1 MIGTTKTMIFRS
13 DMKTTSYLRTGRKLR
28 ATGTVIERNGNMVKV
43 KPTRD
48 DWGMIWLTP
57 SEIEAGSEKPPVRPR
72 EKREKLQERKPR
84 QPRKK
89 PAPLPPR
96 WKQLVNEVRTLE
108 IDHVPEGWPAI
119 KMKTVSALAD
129 ELEAAHQT
137 LSQYLPIQ

>member
-1 MIGTTKTMIFRS
+1 MIFRS

-28 ATGTVIERNGNMVKV
+28 ASGTVVERNGSMVKV

-72 EKREKLQERKPR
+72 EKREKPHERKPR
-84 QPRKK
+84 QTRKSK
-89 PAPLPPR
+89 KQAPSLPL
-96 WKQLVNEVRTLE
+96 WKQLVSEVRTYE

-119 KMKTVSALAD
+119 KMKTVTALAD
-129 ELEAAHQT
+129 ELEAAHSK
-137 LSQYLPIQ
+137 LSQFLPIQ